1 MIRRFAKNGIV
12 ILASLF
18 VVSLSASA
26 VVSAQSDSDM
36 TSDKLELVKA
46 RCSSSQFA
54 LQQIEKRDAVS
65 RINRG
70 RAYDQMLRQVSSF
83 NSRFTYNKIS
93 APDLVQLTS
102 DLQTAVDTFRAN
114 YDKYDTDISDALKI
128 DCKQKPAD
136 YYNMILKARD
146 DRAAVGDEV
155 NKIVD
160 LMAQYRT
167 AIVTYQDKVQ

>member
-36 TSDKLELVKA
+36 TNEKLDLIKT

-114 YDKYDTDISDALKI
+114 YDKYDTDVSDALKI

-146 DRAAVGDEV
+146 DRAAIGDEV
-155 NKIVD
+155 NRIVD
-160 LMAQYRT
+160 LMVQYRT

>member
-12 ILASLF
+12 ILASLL

-26 VVSAQSDSDM
+26 VVSAQSDSDL
-36 TSDKLELVKA
+36 TSDKLELVKS

>member
-18 VVSLSASA
+18 VVSLGASA
-26 VVSAQSDSDM
+26 AVNAQSDSDM
-36 TSDKLELVKA
+36 TNDKLELVKT

-136 YYNMILKARD
+136 YYNVILKARD

-155 NKIVD
+155 NKIID
-160 LMAQYRT
+160 LMTQYRT

>member
-36 TSDKLELVKA
+36 TSDKLELVKT